1 MQNYHLKLKGYVGG
15 YDFDASYVD
24 YILSKNQNKPVDIL
38 IDSLGGSLAT
48 ALSIVA
54 SFRQHGN
61 VHVHYVGM
69 NASAATIV
77 SMGAAKVTMDSSA
90 MYLVHKCSSEFFKWA
105 SLNADQL
112 EQQIQQ
118 LTQMKTDLEKM
129 DANVAKLYAAKCKK
143 KTCAELLDL
152 MKVGGWLTAQEAKQW
167 GFVDE
172 ITDEQDDNA
181 PVLTEATAC
190 AMAAAGIPL
199 PALPIVKPEERSFFA
214 ALYEFFTGHARK
226 TEAPA
231 TEPAAQVKL
240 EPQDQQPV
248 TPQAN
253 QSQSNADMKTLFPL
267 IVAAVGLTEA
277 AFQPDE
283 NGNLTLTKDQF
294 LALESALKENRDKV
308 EAAIA
313 DHLKE
318 IQAKD
323 ATIASMQAKIDE
335 LGKQPGAT
343 TQQVLNNP
351 AASPQAEL
359 TDEERFIA
367 EMNSAQ
373 QLYNSLP

>member
-226 TEAPA
+226 TEASA

-373 QLYNSLP
+373 KLFNSLP

>member
-231 TEPAAQVKL
+231 SEPAAQVKP

-248 TPQAN
+248 APQAN
-253 QSQSNADMKTLFPL
+253 QSQSNDMKTLFPL

-343 TQQVLNNP
+343 TQQVLNTP

-373 QLYNSLP
+373 KLFNSLP

>member
-231 TEPAAQVKL
+231 TEPAAQVKP

-248 TPQAN
+248 APQAN

-283 NGNLTLTKDQF
+283 NGNLT
-294 LALESALKENRDKV
+294 LESALKENRDKV

>member
-1 MQNYHLKLKGYVGG
+1 
-15 YDFDASYVD
+15 
-24 YILSKNQNKPVDIL
+24 
-38 IDSLGGSLAT
+38 
-48 ALSIVA
+48 
-54 SFRQHGN
+54 
-61 VHVHYVGM
+61 
-69 NASAATIV
+69 
-77 SMGAAKVTMDSSA
+77 
-90 MYLVHKCSSEFFKWA
+90 
-105 SLNADQL
+105 
-112 EQQIQQ
+112 
-118 LTQMKTDLEKM
+118 
-129 DANVAKLYAAKCKK
+129 
-143 KTCAELLDL
+143 
-152 MKVGGWLTAQEAKQW
+152 
-167 GFVDE
+167 
-172 ITDEQDDNA
+172 
-181 PVLTEATAC
+181 
-190 AMAAAGIPL
+190 
-199 PALPIVKPEERSFFA
+199 
-214 ALYEFFTGHARK
+214 
-226 TEAPA
+226 
-231 TEPAAQVKL
+231 
-240 EPQDQQPV
+240 
-248 TPQAN
+248 
-253 QSQSNADMKTLFPL
+253 MKTLFPL

-373 QLYNSLP
+373 KLFNSLP

>member
-231 TEPAAQVKL
+231 TEPAAQVKP
-240 EPQDQQPV
+240 EPQNQQPV
-248 TPQAN
+248 APQAN

-308 EAAIA
+308 EATIA

>member
-231 TEPAAQVKL
+231 TEPAAQVKT
-240 EPQDQQPV
+240 EPQNQQPV
-248 TPQAN
+248 APQAN
-253 QSQSNADMKTLFPL
+253 QSQSNDMKTLFPL

-343 TQQVLNNP
+343 TQPVHNNP
-351 AASPQAEL
+351 SPSPQAEL

>member
-231 TEPAAQVKL
+231 TEPAAQVKT
-240 EPQDQQPV
+240 EPQDQQPLA
-248 TPQAN
+248 PQAN
-253 QSQSNADMKTLFPL
+253 QSQSNDMKTLFPL
-267 IVAAVGLTEA
+267 IVAAVGLTDA

>member
-1 MQNYHLKLKGYVGG
+1 MQNYHIKLKGYVGG

-231 TEPAAQVKL
+231 TEPAAQVKP
-240 EPQDQQPV
+240 EPQNQQPV
-248 TPQAN
+248 APQAN

-308 EAAIA
+308 EATIA

>member
-231 TEPAAQVKL
+231 TEPAAQVRT
-240 EPQDQQPV
+240 EPQNQQPV
-248 TPQAN
+248 APQAN
-253 QSQSNADMKTLFPL
+253 QSQSNDMKTLFPL

-373 QLYNSLP
+373 KLFNSLP

>member
-1 MQNYHLKLKGYVGG
+1 MQNYHLKLKGFVGG

-231 TEPAAQVKL
+231 TEPAAQVKP

-248 TPQAN
+248 APQAN
-253 QSQSNADMKTLFPL
+253 QSQSNDMKTLFPL
-267 IVAAVGLTEA
+267 IVAAVGLTDA

-308 EAAIA
+308 EATIA

>member
-1 MQNYHLKLKGYVGG
+1 MQNYHLKLKGFVGG

-226 TEAPA
+226 TAAPA
-231 TEPAAQVKL
+231 TEPAAQVKP

-248 TPQAN
+248 APQAN
-253 QSQSNADMKTLFPL
+253 QSQSNDMKTLFPL

-313 DHLKE
+313 DHIKE